1 MVSAGPINAV
11 FWNVLMLLSQVVH
24 DFTAWQN
31 LFGHLVYILAIA
43 SMIMRSMTWLRSIA
57 ILSGISG
64 VIYFGI
70 IRGDYVSAFWECSY
84 ISVNIIQLFILW
96 FENRASQF
104 DEDERQFVHDA
115 LMDLKPVH
123 AAKMLRIGAVETVG
137 EGQQLL
143 EQGETPERLY
153 YLLSGEVRIVQDGQQ
168 VGACHRGDFLGEMSF
183 VSGSVAHATALAAG
197 PCRVLVFERSRL
209 AELLARR
216 EPLRHALHAGVSRN
230 LLTKLNRMNAHS
242 VLRQNRLAGA

>member
-1 MVSAGPINAV
+1 
-11 FWNVLMLLSQVVH
+11 MLLSQVFQE
-24 DFTAWQN
+24 FTAWQS
-31 LFGHLVYILAIA
+31 LFGHMVYILAIA

-57 ILSGISG
+57 ILSGICG

-70 IRGDYVSAFWECSY
+70 IRGDYVSAFWEFSY
-84 ISVNIIQLFILW
+84 IMVNVVQLFILW
-96 FENRASQF
+96 FENRIGQF
-104 DEDERQFVHDA
+104 DEDERQFVQDA

-123 AAKMLRIGAVETVG
+123 AAKMLRIGTVETVG
-137 EGQQLL
+137 EGRKLL
-143 EQGETPERLY
+143 EQGEAPQRLY

-183 VSGSVAHATALAAG
+183 VSGSVANATALAAG

-209 AELLARR
+209 AELLDRR

-242 VLRQNRLAGA
+242 VLRQNGLAGA